1 MFKWFIGILIAFTIF
16 SSPVQNVDTNSTLP
30 SNKTAICMNYTKR
43 TVRNILVTTNNVLEV
58 IIRNID
64 RPSPTVPLKHKKL
77 ETQNF

>member
-1 MFKWFIGILIAFTIF
+1 
-16 SSPVQNVDTNSTLP
+16 
-30 SNKTAICMNYTKR
+30 MNYTKR